1 MSTMKLVAF
10 ALMLFAPLSEGNPDI
25 PVVDDSDKLDI
36 QKWFYAGI
44 QYGVLFQ
51 NIYINKTKL
60 GDKCLFAQRQRPT
73 KTNKIKF
80 SFWNGQEGITALANV
95 AFSSSTAT
103 DINDQMLVQGVED
116 NRLTW
121 LQAVGDPYKL
131 LFANGFVCMVIQV
144 PRSHVPEDTIKI
156 KEPDGMQVKYCVVL
170 VASDSLQEENNI
182 KNCTSFFAANCGM
195 RRSSPRIKSEKCF
208 KAFLPTE
215 AST

>member
-121 LQAVGDPYKL
+121 LQAV
-131 LFANGFVCMVIQV
+131 V